1 MVDLDAAAVLGVLS
15 EGASLQNPRSHR
27 EGHRR
32 HLGLLGLLLGLR
44 RPLEV
49 EEAGRVEGRAH
60 RH

>member
-1 MVDLDAAAVLGVLS
+1 MDLEAAAVLEVLS
-15 EGASLQNPRSHR
+15 EGASLQDLRSHR

-32 HLGLLGLLLGLR
+32 HLGLLGLLLDLR

-49 EEAGRVEGRAH
+49 EEVGRVEGQAH